1 MLSLKKSNLS
11 AVVLLVVFTF
21 CIALVPITFGQVE
34 TVKVLDY
41 SYYIDFLGNL
51 VLVGEVQ
58 NIGTTVLKNVDIA
71 GRITSSDGSQA
82 QWENRV
88 LGLYLLPQQ
97 KAPFYLQFSR
107 QSASYGSWF
116 GITLL
121 NVELVAY
128 RASETTNYQYQNVK
142 VTTHQGSANS
152 DGEYWVNGELKN
164 TGTQTASN
172 ITIVATY
179 YNSTGTPVAF
189 GGTNRISTLSPDET
203 KTFKVGAFDLNQTE
217 VSSDKKIYGYSL
229 LVQVESPLNE
239 GIAPTASSA
248 PAGTSGPTDPDNESD
263 MDTGNNLDSTNIVII
278 VAVIVIVVVVLLLF
292 SKLKNTKLSSEKS
305 KQSELKGK
313 KHKR

>member
-1 MLSLKKSNLS
+1 MKKGNLS
-11 AVVLLVVFTF
+11 AIALLVVFTF
-21 CIALVPITFGQVE
+21 CIALVPITHGQVE
-34 TVKVLDY
+34 TVKVLNY
-41 SYYIDFLGNL
+41 SYYIDILGNL

-58 NIGTTVLKNVDIA
+58 NIGTTVLKYVDIA

-97 KAPFYLQFSR
+97 KAPFYLEFSR

-116 GITLL
+116 GVIIL

-128 RASETTNYQYQNVK
+128 IAPETTKYQYQNVE

-152 DGEYWVNGELKN
+152 VGEYWVNGELKN

-179 YNSTGTPVAF
+179 YNSSGATVAF
-189 GGTNRISTLSPDET
+189 GYTNRISTLSPNEI

-229 LVQVESPLNE
+229 LVQVESPLSE

-248 PAGTSGPTDPDNESD
+248 PVGTSGPIDSGND
-263 MDTGNNLDSTNIVII
+263 MDTDTGNNLDATNIVII
-278 VAVIVIVVVVLLLF
+278 VAVIVIVVVALILF
-292 SKLKNTKLSSEKS
+292 SKRKKSKLSSETSIQRVKD
-305 KQSELKGK
+305 K

>member
-1 MLSLKKSNLS
+1 M
-11 AVVLLVVFTF
+11 FTF
-21 CIALVPITFGQVE
+21 SIALVPSTYGQVE
-34 TVKVLDY
+34 TVKVLNY

-58 NIGTTVLKNVDIA
+58 NIGTTVLKYVDIA
-71 GRITSSDGSQA
+71 GRITGSDGSQA

-97 KAPFYLQFSR
+97 KAPFYLQFSK

-116 GITLL
+116 GVDIL

-128 RASETTNYQYQNVK
+128 RALEITNYQYQNVK

-152 DGEYWVNGELKN
+152 VGEYWVNGELKN
-164 TGTQTASN
+164 IGTQTASN

-179 YNSTGTPVAF
+179 YNSSGTTVAF
-189 GGTNRISTLSPDET
+189 GGTNRISTLSPNET

-229 LVQVESPLNE
+229 LVQVESPLSE
-239 GIAPTASSA
+239 GTAPTASSA
-248 PAGTSGPTDPDNESD
+248 PAGTSGPTDSGSSSD
-263 MDTGNNLDSTNIVII
+263 SDTGNNLDVTNLVII
-278 VAVIVIVVVVLLLF
+278 VAVIVIVVVVFLLF
-292 SKLKNTKLSSEKS
+292 SKRKNTKLSSEKS
-305 KQSELKGK
+305 KQSGFKDK
-313 KHKR
+313 KPKR